1 MLGKI
6 ILETMNSRILKGEE
20 VVQEDDY
27 HHLEQ
32 ESIKE
37 SRKKGKKRGLK
48 PDTRKLKQEFAKKH
62 KLVEK
67 KCRRL
72 EQEIDIDKQEVVE
85 TITPERELISV
96 LGHRLEEETCQLPEE
111 KVIEKKQEVFENNGQ
126 SKRKMHLKMEKK
138 QQCIPDKATKQQLKT
153 VKKHN
158 SSQEEMFEL
167 ENILQD
173 ISEKIPEDS
182 EKFPED
188 RRARD
193 QENGSGDKMQKLEK
207 IQKRKE
213 VADKGEKRGLV
224 RLSSLFK

>member
-37 SRKKGKKRGLK
+37 SWKKGKKRGLK
-48 PDTRKLKQEFAKKH
+48 PDTPELKQEFAKKH

-85 TITPERELISV
+85 TVTPERELISV
-96 LGHRLEEETCQLPEE
+96 LGHMLEKETCQLPEE

-173 ISEKIPEDS
+173 ISEKIPED
-182 EKFPED
+182 

-213 VADKGEKRGLV
+213 VADKGEKRGIV